1 MTGNVLITSAAA
13 KVLLVEAF
21 RVAAAG
27 ARQVFAADLHADI
40 PARFAA
46 DGFIALK
53 RSDAPDFVTDLL
65 TACEAHGVTLVVP
78 TRDGELGV
86 LAEARNLFRSRG
98 ITIHVAP
105 SGTIGICRD
114 KRLFSAFCARHGLP
128 CLPHLDLD
136 EARAALPVY
145 VRPVGGAGG
154 DGARKIE
161 TPAALAAL
169 EPVYDGYVV
178 NRLVPPWHAASGR
191 GAKEYTVDLLRS
203 LDGAVTVGA
212 VVRERIT
219 VAGGESQHGR
229 VVDRPGLEAVA
240 RAAGDALGLVGH
252 NTVQLFDCPDDG
264 PLLIEVN
271 PRFGGAANLGI
282 RAGLDSPRR
291 LLRMLEGDPA
301 ALVPPR
307 IRHGMEMFRY
317 KRDILVDS
325 DGRLLDEHP

>member
-27 ARQVFAADLHADI
+27 TRQVLAADLHADI
-40 PARFAA
+40 PARFSA
-46 DGFIALK
+46 DGFVVLK

-65 TACEAHGVTLVVP
+65 AKCVAHGVTFVVP
-78 TRDGELGV
+78 TRDGELSV

-98 ITIHVAP
+98 ITVHVAD
-105 SGTIGICRD
+105 SGTISICRD
-114 KRLFSAFCARHGLP
+114 KRQFSVFCARHDLP

-136 EARAALPVY
+136 AARAALPVY
-145 VRPVGGAGG
+145 IRPVNGAGG
-154 DGARKIE
+154 DGARKVE
-161 TPAALAAL
+161 TLAALEAL

-178 NRLVPPWHAASGR
+178 NRLVPPWHAASGS

-203 LDGAVTVGA
+203 LDGTATIGA
-212 VVRERIT
+212 VVRERIA

-229 VVDRPGLEAVA
+229 VVDLPDLEAVA

-252 NTVQLFDCPDDG
+252 NTVQLFNCPDAG

-291 LLRMLEGDPA
+291 LLLMLDGEPA
-301 ALVPPR
+301 AFAPPH
-307 IRHGMEMFRY
+307 IRHGMQMFRY

>member
-27 ARQVFAADLHADI
+27 KRQVFAADLHADI

-46 DGFIALK
+46 DGFIPLK

-65 TACEAHGVTLVVP
+65 AKCEAHGIAFVVP
-78 TRDGELGV
+78 TRDGELGI

-98 ITIHVAP
+98 ITIHVAAP
-105 SGTIGICRD
+105 ETISICRD
-114 KRLFSAFCARHGLP
+114 KRQFAAFCVRHGLP
-128 CLPHLDLD
+128 CLPHLNLE
-136 EARAALPVY
+136 EARPALPVY
-145 VRPVGGAGG
+145 VRPVAGAGG

-161 TPAALAAL
+161 TLAALAAL
-169 EPVYDGYVV
+169 EPAYDGYVV
-178 NRLVPPWHAASGR
+178 NRLVPPWHAASR
-191 GAKEYTVDLLRS
+191 SGAKEYTVDLLRS
-203 LDGAVTVGA
+203 LDGAATVGA
-212 VVRERIT
+212 VVRERIA

-229 VVDRPGLEAVA
+229 VVDQPNLEAVA
-240 RAAGDALGLVGH
+240 RATGEALGLVGH
-252 NTVQLFDCPDDG
+252 NTVQLFDCPDSG

-282 RAGLDSPRR
+282 RAGLDSPHR
-291 LLRMLEGDPA
+291 LLLMLDGDPS
-301 ALVPPR
+301 ALTPPR
-307 IRHGMEMFRY
+307 IRYGMEMFRY

-325 DGRLLDEHP
+325 DGHMLDEHP